1 MFRLIVCFVVST
13 TLLGC
18 VSSEPSGV
26 LVSSRTADRL
36 AFAAATDSD
45 TIELHFSSR
54 EESHGANTDR
64 VRAFGGRIVVDRP
77 DLAFASAIVPT
88 ASLKDVLS
96 GFLVEG
102 LSVEVRS
109 DPAHLRR
116 VLQTARPDDPET
128 PNLPANAKGGEQ
140 VLFDAAPDVL
150 NDMNAGEA
158 LGRASPY
165 DGRGVV
171 IAHVEATPDVLIDD
185 LQTAIDITGD
195 PTGKFLDI
203 LSLPDHRFGLGE
215 IDDDLDPRW
224 ASLGSLA
231 RSRDTNL
238 LVGGRRFTVPHN
250 GVFRIGRATV
260 PSRVLRQLT
269 HVEGALPA
277 RNAPLILPLLW
288 SEDRRVAWLDHDND
302 GDFSDETAVGLYSET
317 QTFGV
322 FGQDDPDTAERET
335 VGYAL
340 QFDEFSDSLVLQFG
354 MDSHATRVAAAA
366 AGNSEQFPMANGAA
380 PGAQLIIYDGAR
392 GSIRSFALAIIAAF
406 EDPRSDIV
414 LIEGAQPL
422 NSDRSA
428 AIGRP
433 ALPALIDRLIER
445 HDKPGLIT
453 AHNAPGMGMVAD
465 ISEASK
471 ALSVTAY
478 QSPSA
483 SSKRALGVGRDDEAL
498 HWVGAEGPS
507 ANGAIK
513 PDILAPANPIVAT
526 PRTRDALAVMNVP
539 RDGITLPQGY
549 AVGSG
554 TSIATPVATGGVARL
569 ISRAKQQGLSFS
581 GEGLRTAIR
590 HSARHINA
598 ISSYKQGYGLID
610 LQKTWT
616 LLSDAKSVRIDVQAP
631 VVTALSPYLQTAHVG
646 PGLYEREGW
655 SLGDR
660 QQRRIYLTRRTG
672 PSDPIRTNLRW
683 SGVDA
688 RAFSTPE
695 SVALPL
701 NRRTP
706 VDVTINAY
714 RTGALSALLHLVD
727 DNGGTIGAVGATVVV
742 AREFVEGDEQFITES
757 FIRERPGRYSMFVRV
772 PQNTGA
778 LSVVVSDAKPSVI
791 AISPLAEFMGL
802 SADLR
807 ASESKKRAAIA
818 YPQPGVWEI
827 MIWERDN
834 RDASEQTELPVQED
848 DERLNV
854 SIQRTGSDSSAGVGT
869 DGRWMKAM
877 ILDQRHQIFKITGG
891 EAFTQDITVDEYVG
905 ALCLSTQIG
914 EGAGVGLVTHLYH
927 CPGENCYLWRKSHS
941 LLAQER
947 MWVDNPPAGRWT
959 ASVSPFGGVKNPV
972 SGSMSITTLGQPD
985 RLSENAMDKV
995 WTAGPVEA
1003 LYYISDDLKVLER
1016 PYRRP
1021 HNAPLQQAEAETD
1034 GWSYI
1039 PTGVEGC

>member
-1 MFRLIVCFVVST
+1 MIVCFVVST

-26 LVSSRTADRL
+26 LVSPRTADRL
-36 AFAAATDSD
+36 AFAAAVDSD
-45 TIELHFSSR
+45 VIELHFVSR

-77 DLAFASAIVPT
+77 DLAFAIAIVPT
-88 ASLKDVLS
+88 ACRQEILS
-96 GFLVEG
+96 GFHAEG

-116 VLQTARPDDPET
+116 VLQTARPDGPET
-128 PNLPANAKGGEQ
+128 PKIPANAKGGEQ
-140 VLFDAAPDVL
+140 YLIDAAPDVL
-150 NDMNAGEA
+150 NDMKVGEA
-158 LGRASPY
+158 FGRASLY

-185 LQTAIDITGD
+185 LQTAIDIGGD
-195 PTGKFLDI
+195 PIRKFLDI
-203 LSLPDHRFGLGE
+203 VSLPDHRFGLGE

-224 ASLGSLA
+224 TSLGSLA
-231 RSRDTNL
+231 RSHDTNL
-238 LVGGRRFTVPHN
+238 LVGGRRFTVPHD
-250 GVFRIGRATV
+250 GAFRIGSATV

-269 HVEGALPA
+269 HVEGAVPA
-277 RNAPLILPLLW
+277 RNAPLTLPLLW
-288 SEDRRVAWLDHDND
+288 SEGRRVAWLDHDND
-302 GDFSDETAVGLYSET
+302 GDFSDEAAVGLYSKT
-317 QTFGV
+317 QTYGV
-322 FGQDDPDTAERET
+322 FGQDDPNTVERET

-340 QFDEFSDSLVLQFG
+340 QFDESTDSLVLQFG

-366 AGNSEQFPMANGAA
+366 AGNSEQFPMANGTA

-433 ALPALIDRLIER
+433 ALPVLIDRLIER

-465 ISEASK
+465 ISEAKK

-478 QSPSA
+478 QSPTA
-483 SSKRALGVGRDDEAL
+483 SSKRVSGGGGGDEAL

-526 PRTRDALAVMNVP
+526 PRTRDALGVMNTP
-539 RDGITLPQGY
+539 RDGITAPQGY
-549 AVGSG
+549 AVGGG
-554 TSIATPVATGGVARL
+554 TSIATPVAAGGVARL

-581 GEGLRTAIR
+581 GEGLTTAVR

-610 LQKTWT
+610 LQKTWAI
-616 LLSDAKSVRIDVQAP
+616 LSDVSSVRIDVQAP
-631 VVTALSPYLQTAHVG
+631 VVTALSPFLQTAHAG

-655 SLGDR
+655 TLGDR

-672 PSDPIRTNLRW
+672 ASDPIQINLRW
-683 SGVDA
+683 SGADA
-688 RAFSTPE
+688 RAFSTPG

-701 NRRTP
+701 NWRTP

-727 DNGGTIGAVGATVVV
+727 DNGGAVGAVGATVVV
-742 AREFVEGDEQFITES
+742 AREFDESDEGDQQSIAES
-757 FIRERPGRYSMFVRV
+757 FIRERPGRYSTFVRV
-772 PQNTGA
+772 PQNTSA
-778 LSVVVSDAKPSVI
+778 LSVAVSDVEPSVI
-791 AISPLAEFMGL
+791 AISPLAEFMSL

-807 ASESKKRAAIA
+807 ASESKKGAAIP

-834 RDASEQTELPVQED
+834 RDASKQTELPAQEED
-848 DERLNV
+848 VRLNV
-854 SIQRTGSDSSAGVGT
+854 SIQRMGPDSSAGVGT
-869 DGRWMKAM
+869 DGRWMEAM
-877 ILDQRHQIFKITGG
+877 ILDQTRQVFKIAGG
-891 EAFTQDITVDEYVG
+891 EVFTQAITVDEHVG
-905 ALCLSTQIG
+905 TLCLSTDIG
-914 EGAGVGLVTHLYH
+914 EAAGVGLVTHLYH
-927 CPGENCYLWRKSHS
+927 CPDENCHLWRKSHS
-941 LLAQER
+941 LDAQER

-959 ASVSPFGGVKNPV
+959 ASVSPFGRVENPV
-972 SGSMSITTLGQPD
+972 SGSMGMATLGQSD
-985 RLSENAMDKV
+985 GLSENAMDKV
-995 WTAGPVEA
+995 WTACP
-1003 LYYISDDLKVLER
+1003 
-1016 PYRRP
+1016 
-1021 HNAPLQQAEAETD
+1021 AEAF
-1034 GWSYI
+1034 
-1039 PTGVEGC
+1039 

>member
-1 MFRLIVCFVVST
+1 MFRLIVCFVIST

-26 LVSSRTADRL
+26 LVSLRTADRL
-36 AFAAATDSD
+36 AFAAAADSD
-45 TIELHFSSR
+45 VIELHFVSR
-54 EESHGANTDR
+54 EESHGANTNR
-64 VRAFGGRIVVDRP
+64 VRALGGRIVVDRP

-88 ASLKDVLS
+88 ASLQEILS
-96 GFLVEG
+96 GLHAEG

-116 VLQTARPDDPET
+116 VLQTALLDGSGT
-128 PNLPANAKGGEQ
+128 PKIPANAKGGEQ
-140 VLFDAAPDVL
+140 YLIDAAPDVL
-150 NDMNAGEA
+150 NDMKAGEVF
-158 LGRASPY
+158 GRASLY

-185 LQTAIDITGD
+185 LQTAIDISGD
-195 PTGKFLDI
+195 PIRKFLDI
-203 LSLPDHRFGLGE
+203 VSLPDHRFGLGE

-224 ASLGSLA
+224 TSLGSLA
-231 RSRDTNL
+231 RSRDTKL
-238 LVGGRRFTVPHN
+238 LVDGRWFTVPHD
-250 GVFRIGRATV
+250 GAFRIGSATV

-269 HVEGALPA
+269 HVEGAVPT
-277 RNAPLILPLLW
+277 RNAPLTLPLLW

-317 QTFGV
+317 QTYGV

-340 QFDEFSDSLVLQFG
+340 QFDESIDSLVLQFG

-422 NSDRSA
+422 NADRSA

-433 ALPALIDRLIER
+433 ALPVLIDRLIER

-465 ISEASK
+465 ISEAKK

-478 QSPSA
+478 QSPSR
-483 SSKRALGVGRDDEAL
+483 SSKRVSGGGGGDEAL

-526 PRTRDALAVMNVP
+526 PRTRDALAVMNAP
-539 RDGITLPQGY
+539 RDGITAPQGY
-549 AVGSG
+549 AVGGG

-581 GEGLRTAIR
+581 GEGLTTAVR

-610 LQKTWT
+610 LQKTWMI
-616 LLSDAKSVRIDVQAP
+616 LSDVRSVRIDVQAP
-631 VVTALSPYLQTAHVG
+631 VVTALSPFLQTAHAG

-655 SLGDR
+655 TLGDR

-672 PSDPIRTNLRW
+672 PSGPIRINLRW
-683 SGVDA
+683 SGADA
-688 RAFSTPE
+688 RAFSTSG

-727 DNGGTIGAVGATVVV
+727 DNDGTIGAVGATVVV
-742 AREFVEGDEQFITES
+742 AREFGEGDEQPIAES

-772 PQNTGA
+772 PQNTSA
-778 LSVVVSDAKPSVI
+778 LSVAVSDAKPSVI

-807 ASESKKRAAIA
+807 ASESKKRAAIP

-827 MIWERDN
+827 MVWERDN
-834 RDASEQTELPVQED
+834 RDASEQTESPAQEED
-848 DERLNV
+848 VRLNV
-854 SIQRTGSDSSAGVGT
+854 SIQRMCSGSSAGVGT
-869 DGRWMKAM
+869 DGRWMEAM
-877 ILDQRHQIFKITGG
+877 ILDQTRQIFKIAGG
-891 EAFTQDITVDEYVG
+891 EAFTQAITVDEYVG
-905 ALCLSTQIG
+905 TLCLSTHIG
-914 EGAGVGLVTHLYH
+914 EAAGVGLVTHLYH
-927 CPGENCYLWRKSHS
+927 CPDENCYLWRKSHS
-941 LLAQER
+941 LDAQER

-959 ASVSPFGGVKNPV
+959 ASVSPFGRVENPV
-972 SGSMSITTLGQPD
+972 SGSMGMATLGQSD
-985 RLSENAMDKV
+985 GLSENAMDKV
-995 WTAGPVEA
+995 WTACPVEA
-1003 LYYISDDLKVLER
+1003 F
-1016 PYRRP
+1016 
-1021 HNAPLQQAEAETD
+1021 
-1034 GWSYI
+1034 
-1039 PTGVEGC
+1039 